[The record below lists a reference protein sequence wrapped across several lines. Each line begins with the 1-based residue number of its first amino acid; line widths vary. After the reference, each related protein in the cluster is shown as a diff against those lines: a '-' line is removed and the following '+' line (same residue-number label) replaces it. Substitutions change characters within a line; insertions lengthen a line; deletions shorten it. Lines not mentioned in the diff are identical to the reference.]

1 MKRLLACAAIAA
13 SFAVAAPAVAQNYG
27 GWNSTQFWSGAPT
40 DTWQRISYLQQRI
53 DAGVRDGSLTR
64 SEANRAQTQLR
75 RIRNDASRMRRNGY
89 LDARYSAN
97 IQARLD
103 DLSRNLRWARHN
115 GNGYGARGTYGAGY
129 GSGYANTDYSRYRTN
144 YDARRYYRDD
154 ARYQER
160 VLSANDEVYR
170 GSDGR
175 YYCKRNDGTT
185 GLIVGGAGGA
195 LLGNVID
202 GGHNRLG
209 GTLIGGALGALL
221 GKTIDQSN
229 SEVRCR

>member
-1 MKRLLACAAIAA
+1 MKRILACAAIAA
-13 SFAVAAPAVAQNYG
+13 SFAVAAPAAAQNYG
-27 GWNSTQFWSGAPT
+27 GWNSNEFWRGAPT
-40 DTWQRISYLQQRI
+40 DTWQRIDYLQQRI
-53 DAGVRDGSLTR
+53 DRGVRDGSLTR
-64 SEANRAQTQLR
+64 GEANRARTQLR
-75 RIRNDASRMRRNGY
+75 RIRQDASRMRRNGY
-89 LDARYSAN
+89 LDPRYSSN

-115 GNGYGARGTYGAGY
+115 GNGYGDRGAGY
-129 GSGYANTDYSRYRTN
+129 GTGYANDYSRYRTN

-154 ARYQER
+154 PRYQER
-160 VLSANDEVYR
+160 VLSSNDEVYR

-221 GKTIDQSN
+221 GQQIDRSN